1 MYNYILPHDYN
12 CTASCSSLQLTASF
26 MYFFLFVRSSC
37 VCLFVCLFLS
47 FISIFPLFFNQLLE
61 VYSQQ
66 YRNRVSL
73 FNSSSGLSPFTSS
86 SVASL
91 VCFCFFP
98 LLHFTPLGLV
108 SCAVLLFVFLFGMAS
123 KTHDLLSFIPESLF
137 ELVRVCLPVVF
148 TGWFC
153 GSVPGSPHS

>member
-1 MYNYILPHDYN
+1 
-12 CTASCSSLQLTASF
+12 
-26 MYFFLFVRSSC
+26 MYFFCLFVRH
-37 VCLFVCLFLS
+37 VFVCLFLS

-108 SCAVLLFVFLFGMAS
+108 SCAVLMFVFLFGMAF

-137 ELVRVCLPVVF
+137 ELVRVCLPLVF

>member
-1 MYNYILPHDYN
+1 MQQSAANSFFYVFFFV
-12 CTASCSSLQLTASF
+12 CS
-26 MYFFLFVRSSC
+26 FVM
-37 VCLFVCLFLS
+37 CLFVCLFLS

-108 SCAVLLFVFLFGMAS
+108 SCAVLLFFFLFGMAF

-137 ELVRVCLPVVF
+137 ELVRVCLPLVF

>member
-1 MYNYILPHDYN
+1 MQQSAAN
-12 CTASCSSLQLTASF
+12 SF
-26 MYFFLFVRSSC
+26 FYVFFLFVRSSC

-137 ELVRVCLPVVF
+137 ELVRVCLPLVF

>member
-1 MYNYILPHDYN
+1 MQQSAANSFFYVFFFV
-12 CTASCSSLQLTASF
+12 CS
-26 MYFFLFVRSSC
+26 FVM
-37 VCLFVCLFLS
+37 CLFVCLFLS

-108 SCAVLLFVFLFGMAS
+108 SCAVLLFVFLFGMAF

>member
-1 MYNYILPHDYN
+1 MQQSAANSFFYVFFFV
-12 CTASCSSLQLTASF
+12 CS
-26 MYFFLFVRSSC
+26 FVM
-37 VCLFVCLFLS
+37 CLFVCLFLS

-108 SCAVLLFVFLFGMAS
+108 SCAVLLFVFLFGMAF

-137 ELVRVCLPVVF
+137 ELVRVCLPLVF
-148 TGWFC
+148 TGWIC

>member
-1 MYNYILPHDYN
+1 
-12 CTASCSSLQLTASF
+12 
-26 MYFFLFVRSSC
+26 MYFFCLFVRH
-37 VCLFVCLFLS
+37 VFVCLFLS

-137 ELVRVCLPVVF
+137 ELVRVCLPLVF

>member
-1 MYNYILPHDYN
+1 MQQSAANSFFYVFFFV
-12 CTASCSSLQLTASF
+12 CS
-26 MYFFLFVRSSC
+26 FVM
-37 VCLFVCLFLS
+37 CLFVCLFLS

-137 ELVRVCLPVVF
+137 ELVRVCLPLVF

>member
-1 MYNYILPHDYN
+1 MQQSAANSFFYVFFFV
-12 CTASCSSLQLTASF
+12 CS
-26 MYFFLFVRSSC
+26 FVM
-37 VCLFVCLFLS
+37 CLFVCLFLS

>member
-1 MYNYILPHDYN
+1 MQQSAANSFFYVFFFV
-12 CTASCSSLQLTASF
+12 CS
-26 MYFFLFVRSSC
+26 FVM
-37 VCLFVCLFLS
+37 CLFVCLFLS

-123 KTHDLLSFIPESLF
+123 KTHDLLSFVPESLF
-137 ELVRVCLPVVF
+137 ELVRVCLPLVF

>member
-1 MYNYILPHDYN
+1 M
-12 CTASCSSLQLTASF
+12 
-26 MYFFLFVRSSC
+26 
-37 VCLFVCLFLS
+37 FVCLFLS

-108 SCAVLLFVFLFGMAS
+108 SCAVLLFVFLFGMAF

-137 ELVRVCLPVVF
+137 ELVRVCLPLVF

-153 GSVPGSPHS
+153 GSVVLSPARLTVSLPVHAVHRFYSLWRHQVLNTERCVAL

>member
-1 MYNYILPHDYN
+1 
-12 CTASCSSLQLTASF
+12 
-26 MYFFLFVRSSC
+26 MYFFCLFVRH
-37 VCLFVCLFLS
+37 VFVCLFLS

-108 SCAVLLFVFLFGMAS
+108 SCAVLLFVFLFGMAF

-137 ELVRVCLPVVF
+137 ELVRVCLPLVF

>member
-1 MYNYILPHDYN
+1 
-12 CTASCSSLQLTASF
+12 

-108 SCAVLLFVFLFGMAS
+108 SCAVLLFVFLFGMAF

>member
-1 MYNYILPHDYN
+1 MQQSAANSFFYVFFFV
-12 CTASCSSLQLTASF
+12 CS
-26 MYFFLFVRSSC
+26 FVM
-37 VCLFVCLFLS
+37 CLFVCLFLS

-137 ELVRVCLPVVF
+137 ELVRVCLPLVF
-148 TGWFC
+148 TGWF
-153 GSVPGSPHS
+153 S

>member
-1 MYNYILPHDYN
+1 MQQSAANSFFYVFFFV
-12 CTASCSSLQLTASF
+12 CS
-26 MYFFLFVRSSC
+26 FVM
-37 VCLFVCLFLS
+37 CLFVCLFLS

-108 SCAVLLFVFLFGMAS
+108 SCAVLLFVFLFGMAF

-137 ELVRVCLPVVF
+137 ELVRVCLPLVF

>member
-1 MYNYILPHDYN
+1 
-12 CTASCSSLQLTASF
+12 

-108 SCAVLLFVFLFGMAS
+108 SCAVLLFVFLFGMAF

-137 ELVRVCLPVVF
+137 ELVRVCLPLVF

>member
-1 MYNYILPHDYN
+1 
-12 CTASCSSLQLTASF
+12 

-137 ELVRVCLPVVF
+137 ELVRVCLPLVF

>member
-1 MYNYILPHDYN
+1 
-12 CTASCSSLQLTASF
+12 